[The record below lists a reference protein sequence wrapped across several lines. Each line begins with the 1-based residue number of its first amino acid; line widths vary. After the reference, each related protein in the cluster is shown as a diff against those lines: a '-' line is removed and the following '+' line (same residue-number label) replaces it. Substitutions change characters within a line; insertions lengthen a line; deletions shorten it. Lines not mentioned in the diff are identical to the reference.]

1 MHSRKAIS
9 IIAALA
15 LAAGILF
22 VPGGTFA
29 RGAGGFAAPG
39 PVFGFHPRVG
49 GHRPFRPALHHA
61 PARFGWQLRRWHQHR
76 LGGRHPRRGGAG
88 FGGRN
93 RGDASAIYGGSAGS
107 YPSDVTGTVPEGP
120 AVYAPPLVPLPP
132 AERIG
137 CVSRRYDAPGVAG
150 GRAHGG

>member
-9 IIAALA
+9 ITAALA
-15 LAAGILF
+15 LAAGILS

-29 RGAGGFAAPG
+29 RGAGGFAAHG

-76 LGGRHPRRGGAG
+76 

-137 CVSRRYDAPGVAG
+137 CVSRGYDVPGESGGVAHIVVI
-150 GRAHGG
+150 RC